1 MVSKTAIIFPG
12 QGAQVVGMGRD
23 FADAHAEAREVFDQA
38 NKILGMDLQSI
49 CFDGPAERLN
59 QTDISQP
66 AIFTMS
72 VAVWRV
78 LEANGIVA
86 DLQPQATAGLS
97 LGEYTALHVAGWM
110 SFEEGLTL
118 VAKRGRLMQDAAV
131 ATNGGMVSI
140 MGLDEAQTER
150 LCREAAQGEVLTP
163 ANFNCPGQIVISGS
177 SEACRRATELAAKYE
192 ARAIPLVVAGAF
204 HSSLMSAALP
214 GLQTALKS
222 THFRTGQL
230 GVVSNVSADYH
241 GDPEAVRELLRRQVA
256 EPIRWQACIERLIE
270 DGFDRFV
277 EVGPG
282 RVLTGLMRKINRA
295 VATMNFSTAG
305 SLERVSA

>member
-1 MVSKTAIIFPG
+1 LSKTAIVFPG

-23 FADAHAEAREVFDQA
+23 FAESHPEAREVFDSA
-38 NKILGMDLQSI
+38 NQILGIDLKSL
-49 CFDGPAERLN
+49 CFDGPADRLN

-78 LEANGIVA
+78 LEAQGVVA

-97 LGEYTALHVAGWM
+97 LGEYTALHVGGWM
-110 SFEEGLTL
+110 SFEDGLKL
-118 VAKRGRLMQDAAV
+118 VSTRGRLMQHAADS
-131 ATNGGMVSI
+131 TNGGMVSI
-140 MGLDEAQTER
+140 IGLDEAQTTR
-150 LCREAAQGEVLTP
+150 LCEEAAQGEVLVP

-177 SEACRRATELAAKYE
+177 SGACQRAVQLAEKYQ
-192 ARAIPLVVAGAF
+192 ARAIPLTVAGAF
-204 HSSLMSAALP
+204 HSSLMSPALP
-214 GLQTALKS
+214 GLELALKAV
-222 THFRTGQL
+222 HFRTGRW

-241 GDPEAVRELLRRQVA
+241 GDPEGVRDLLRRQVA

-282 RVLTGLMRKINRA
+282 RVLTGLIRKINRG